1 MGGCYHHHRSMS
13 DTLPQYGGLVPA
25 SRGLPS
31 VGQTS
36 GLMLSGHMIVTPDAA
51 PEAVLD
57 ADPAARTA
65 LDRQKRRATILL
77 AGMGGLTLVGYAL
90 GQGIWAGLLQSSA
103 KAGLI
108 GGIADWFAVTA
119 LFRHPL
125 GLPIPHTAILPAQK
139 DRLGRALGS
148 FVATHV
154 FTEADIER
162 ALGRLDVAALL
173 QGVLTDPRVAGMI
186 SNGAVRMIPHLLDG
200 LEAGRAQE
208 MLVRLVPRVMS
219 NGQLAPVVAR
229 ALRALVDGDRHQE
242 VLSFLLDQ
250 IKLLLKSRE
259 AHLHQLIEERVREQG
274 GRLVGWAIGGSVATR
289 VLSAINTELDRT
301 DPRESDLREAVTAW
315 IRHEIDL
322 IETDPERGRDLG
334 DTLRGLFTHD
344 SLKLWAADVWMRA
357 RGAIDAD
364 LGHED
369 GWMRRLL
376 ADALARAA
384 QTLDTDPAV
393 RAGIDRAA
401 AGLVRQALPGL
412 RQHLS
417 GFIAQ
422 VVAGWDT
429 QRLVDKVELRVGRDL
444 QFVRINGT
452 LVGFLIGGVLYLA
465 LRALFGAQAG

>member
-1 MGGCYHHHRSMS
+1 M
-13 DTLPQYGGLVPA
+13 TAP
-25 SRGLPS
+25 
-31 VGQTS
+31 
-36 GLMLSGHMIVTPDAA
+36 PDAA
-51 PEAVLD
+51 PD
-57 ADPAARTA
+57 TIPDPDLVARAA
-65 LDRQKRRATILL
+65 LGRQKRRATMLL
-77 AGMGGLTLVGYAL
+77 AGMGGLTLVGYGL
-90 GQGIWAGLLQSSA
+90 GQGLWAGLLQSSA
-103 KAGLI
+103 RAGLI

-162 ALGRLDVAALL
+162 ALGRLDLAALL
-173 QGVLTDPRVAGMI
+173 HGVLTDPRIAGMI
-186 SNGAVRMIPHLLDG
+186 SAGTARMIPHLLDG
-200 LEAGRAQE
+200 LQAGRAQE
-208 MLVRLVPRVMS
+208 MLVRLVPRMMS

-259 AHLHQLIEERVREQG
+259 AHLHQLIEDRVREQG

-289 VLSAINTELDRT
+289 VLSAINAELDRT
-301 DPRESDLREAVTAW
+301 DPRDSDLREAVTAW

-334 DTLRGLFTHD
+334 ETLRGLFTHE

-364 LGHED
+364 LRRDE
-369 GWMRRLL
+369 GWVRRLL
-376 ADALARAA
+376 ADAVARAA
-384 QTLDTDPAV
+384 RTIETDATV

-401 AGLVRQALPGL
+401 AALARQALPGL
-412 RQHLS
+412 RRHLS

-429 QRLVDKVELRVGRDL
+429 RLLVDKVELRVGRDL

-452 LVGFLIGGVLYLA
+452 LVGFLVGGLLYLA
-465 LRALFGAQAG
+465 LRLLFGTQGG